1 MTQCL
6 SMYCFSED
14 FEAVVFSFALNFP
27 AGAHLLLAL
36 LPQCSGFPKERP
48 HTQPYI
54 LNTFNSSMAR
64 PFPNSTWLTH
74 SPPIFLE
81 LILIKSIFYLCCPG
95 PYWSAHPPGAAFPL
109 HLHVSCLSLSL
120 LYLSAL
126 VHLLFPHHGGIP
138 SSSFLGPASLS
149 LPRHWPLVNLLT
161 NQKPTR
167 DTADRFLGNKIS
179 MRTQAPPGF
188 ECDFQSPCWVAHNLH

>member
-1 MTQCL
+1 
-6 SMYCFSED
+6 
-14 FEAVVFSFALNFP
+14 
-27 AGAHLLLAL
+27 
-36 LPQCSGFPKERP
+36 
-48 HTQPYI
+48 
-54 LNTFNSSMAR
+54 
-64 PFPNSTWLTH
+64 
-74 SPPIFLE
+74 
-81 LILIKSIFYLCCPG
+81 
-95 PYWSAHPPGAAFPL
+95 
-109 HLHVSCLSLSL
+109 
-120 LYLSAL
+120 L